1 MPEKVF
7 IALDDVR
14 VATPCNASWD
24 KMRGDERTR
33 FCGTCAKNVYN
44 LSEMSR
50 AAAMT
55 LVREKEGH
63 LCVRF
68 YRREDGTM
76 LTDDCPVGLRAVR
89 RPLRWMA
96 GTMALF
102 LTPLLTF
109 GIVLAGGKLGSAT
122 PGTSSGAATLS
133 RLRAVQPFKTI
144 ADWIDPPAATS
155 PLMGDISMPPPVIGK
170 PVAPPATIP
179 AGSTA
184 PQCEPLDK

>member
-14 VATPCNASWD
+14 VATPCNADWNA
-24 KMRGDERTR
+24 MRGDERTR
-33 FCGTCAKNVYN
+33 FCATCAKNVYN

-102 LTPLLTF
+102 LTPLLDF
-109 GIVLAGGKLGSAT
+109 RHRAGRRPTGKRHARHFARSRRAFQT
-122 PGTSSGAATLS
+122 ARGAA
-133 RLRAVQPFKTI
+133 V
-144 ADWIDPPAATS
+144 
-155 PLMGDISMPPPVIGK
+155 
-170 PVAPPATIP
+170 
-179 AGSTA
+179 
-184 PQCEPLDK
+184 